1 MKRLQVSV
9 RAEEWDESIIFAVGA
24 TRNGRQMVP
33 RGLVARLL
41 PEPWIT
47 VWHGLVEKLRGV
59 APGEWAA
66 TFISAEQITLPLPED
81 AEPEAV
87 PQVGVALVVH
97 RRWDDGTTAE
107 PVEMVLPGDAAVGF
121 FDFVFNC

>member
-1 MKRLQVSV
+1 MKRLQISV
-9 RAEEWDESIIFAVGA
+9 RAEEWDESVIFAVGA

-33 RGLVARLL
+33 RGLVAREL

-47 VWHGLVEKLRGV
+47 VWHGLVDTLRGV

-66 TFISAEQITLPLPED
+66 TFITAELITLPLPEE